1 MALKFF
7 LVYIGVFLAFGI
19 GFLMLAKNFASSLGA
34 AGKKPIL
41 EGGLS
46 ALLISGFAYVVT
58 VFVKHLFAV
67 FWIFAIL
74 FILFGIFH
82 ILFFHKKYFYKNNS
96 DKTKAVVA
104 EILFMLS
111 LLFIIIVFFSA
122 LQYFLKDKNFL
133 FFPTLM
139 CMLAF
144 FIPLSIFYT
153 FEAAY
158 NIPKTEFPAWQ
169 YPIYNP
175 IDLPDERPNEKL
187 LVIAFET
194 CKSPSDK
201 VRTNFRAKGPETMKL
216 GDLFYH
222 FINDYNEVQS
232 ETPIQFAT
240 QENTAYY
247 WGFRIKPKGLKT
259 SQILDP
265 ELSMRENRI
274 KENSIIICERI

>member
-7 LVYIGVFLAFGI
+7 LVYIGVFFAFAI

-34 AGKKPIL
+34 AGKKPLL

-46 ALLISGFAYVVT
+46 ALLISGFAYGVT

-67 FWIFAIL
+67 FWIFAAL

-82 ILFFHKKYFYKNNS
+82 ILFFHKKYFYKHNI
-96 DKTKAVVA
+96 DKTKATVA

-144 FIPLSIFYT
+144 FIPLSILYS

-158 NIPKTEFPAWQ
+158 NIPPTE
-169 YPIYNP
+169 YPTWKYPLYHP

-187 LVIAFET
+187 LVIAFEAAKAPT
-194 CKSPSDK
+194 DK

-222 FINDYNEVQS
+222 FINDYNEIQS
-232 ETPIQFAT
+232 ETPIQYAD
-240 QENTAYY
+240 QENSAFD
-247 WGFRIKPKGLKT
+247 WGFRIRPRGIRA

-265 ELSMRENRI
+265 ELSMRENGIR
-274 KENSIIICERI
+274 ENSIIICERI